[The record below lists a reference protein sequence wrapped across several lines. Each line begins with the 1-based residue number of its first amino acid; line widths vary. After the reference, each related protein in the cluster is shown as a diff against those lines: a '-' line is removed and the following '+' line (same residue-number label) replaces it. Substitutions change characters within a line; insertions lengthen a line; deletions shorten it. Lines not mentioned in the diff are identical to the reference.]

1 MTAESRVVLVT
12 GAGAGIGRACA
23 IALAAGGDHVVV
35 ADIDVESARETVR
48 LIEHAKGSA
57 TAAHVDVAV
66 SADVDALVA
75 AILATHGRLDAA
87 VNNAGISG
95 AQVGVAD
102 LDDEAWR
109 ETRGINL
116 DGVLYC
122 LRAEIRA
129 MRERGGGMIVNMAS
143 ILSVVAF
150 PHAAA
155 YTIAKHGVLGLT
167 RSSALDYAADGIR
180 VNAVGPGF
188 ISTDLVRAALD
199 DDVYDQLAHLHPL
212 GRMGT
217 PAEVADIVAFL
228 LSDAATNVTGAY
240 FPVDGGFTIR

>member
-1 MTAESRVVLVT
+1 
-12 GAGAGIGRACA
+12 
-23 IALAAGGDHVVV
+23 
-35 ADIDVESARETVR
+35 
-48 LIEHAKGSA
+48 
-57 TAAHVDVAV
+57 
-66 SADVDALVA
+66 
-75 AILATHGRLDAA
+75 
-87 VNNAGISG
+87 
-95 AQVGVAD
+95 
-102 LDDEAWR
+102 
-109 ETRGINL
+109 
-116 DGVLYC
+116 
-122 LRAEIRA
+122 
-129 MRERGGGMIVNMAS
+129 MRERGGGTIVNMAS

-155 YTIAKHGVLGLT
+155 YTTTKHGVLGLT

-228 LSDAATNVTGAY
+228 LSDAATNVTGAF